1 VSPRGPALVLSAL
14 AFALAFAPAAA
25 SAEVRLD
32 VRAEP
37 TVLAL
42 HDRLTLQ
49 VSVQTRGM
57 GSPDIELPE
66 LEGFE
71 IVSRQ
76 VQRPMQ
82 FSFSFGAQ
90 ATVQS
95 STIYTFVLQP
105 LREGRIVIKPVRV
118 SLDGKVESSQPIA
131 ISVAGSGQAPPG
143 AAPPGAAP
151 GAAAP
156 NASVSPPGTPMALDA
171 VEVDAAAFV
180 RATADKAQPYEG
192 EQTTVNIYLYARD
205 RLQSNP
211 SIETEPTTDGLWV
224 HDLLS
229 PQRALQPERQI
240 VNGQVYTVYLLRR
253 IAAFPL
259 HAGEVT
265 IGPMAIELDT
275 SSLFDIFS
283 PQRAR
288 SKLRRNG
295 LPLTL
300 RVRPLPEAGKPKGE
314 VAVGRFTLTTKLD
327 RTQAVTGDAVTL
339 TAVVEGH
346 GNIRTIDLELPAV
359 PGLDV
364 LQPEIKDLVT
374 APNDLVGG
382 TREYRWL
389 LVARK
394 PGRFAIPPL
403 VLATFDPA
411 SERYEQV
418 KSAPLVLDV
427 VGQAMAAAQPGARD
441 AAGSDPQLPPDTA
454 DDAGAEH
461 VWAPIRTQSE
471 LRRGYARLAERPF
484 YGWLLC
490 APLLIWLAAV
500 CTGAL
505 RRHASTRARSGP
517 GRGLRQAE
525 QRLHAAESAAHGAE
539 PARFHAE
546 ASAALTSVLEA
557 RLTEP
562 VAGYTRREL
571 EQRLIDRGMAA
582 GLAAELIQALER
594 SDFARFSAAA
604 SEGDLRAQ
612 ADALRELFRKL
623 AAFTPTAQE
632 RA

>member
-1 VSPRGPALVLSAL
+1 VSPRSPIPVLSAL
-14 AFALAFAPAAA
+14 ALALAIAPAAA
-25 SAEVRLD
+25 SADVRLD

-37 TVLAL
+37 TALAL

-105 LREGRIVIKPVRV
+105 VREGRLVIKPVRV
-118 SLDGKVESSQPIA
+118 SLDGEVETSQPIT
-131 ISVAGSGQAPPG
+131 ISVAGSGQAQS
-143 AAPPGAAP
+143 GAAP
-151 GAAAP
+151 GATAP
-156 NASVSPPGTPMALDA
+156 NASGASVSPPGTPMALDA
-171 VEVDAAAFV
+171 VEIDEVAFL
-180 RATADKAQPYEG
+180 RTTADKAQPYEG
-192 EQTTVNIYLYARD
+192 EQTTVNIYLYTRD

-211 SIETEPTTDGLWV
+211 SIETEPTTDGLWI

-259 HAGEVT
+259 HAGDVT
-265 IGPMAIELDT
+265 IGAMAIELDT

-288 SKLRRNG
+288 SKLERNG

-300 RVRPLPEAGKPKGE
+300 RVRPLPEAGKPKGD

-339 TAVVEGH
+339 TAVIEGH
-346 GNIRTIDLELPAV
+346 GNIRTIDLELPPV

-394 PGRFAIPPL
+394 PGRFAIPAL

-411 SERYEQV
+411 AERYEQV
-418 KSAPLVLDV
+418 KSEPLTLDV
-427 VGQAMAAAQPGARD
+427 VGQALAAAQPGAHD
-441 AAGSDPQLPPDTA
+441 ATGNDPPLPPGEGDEA
-454 DDAGAEH
+454 RDEH

-471 LRRGYARLAERPF
+471 LSRGYARLAERPF
-484 YGWLLC
+484 YGWLLG
-490 APLLIWLAAV
+490 APFLIWLAV
-500 CTGAL
+500 VGGRAL
-505 RRHASTRARSGP
+505 RRHASSRARSGS
-517 GRGLRQAE
+517 GRGLREAE
-525 QRLHAAESAAHGAE
+525 QRLHAAESAAYGAE

-546 ASAALTSVLEA
+546 ASAALTCVLEA

-604 SEGDLRAQ
+604 GEGDLRAQ

-623 AAFTPTAQE
+623 AAFTPTVEE
-632 RA
+632 RAS